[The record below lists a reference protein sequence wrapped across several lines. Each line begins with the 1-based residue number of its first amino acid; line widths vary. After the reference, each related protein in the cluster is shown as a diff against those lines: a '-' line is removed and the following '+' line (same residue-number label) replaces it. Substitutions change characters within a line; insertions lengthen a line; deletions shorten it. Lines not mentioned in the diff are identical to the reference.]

1 MSRETQIE
9 DFLASAGWPGA
20 DHVPLAADASFRRY
34 ERVTRPGDCAVLM
47 DAPPDR
53 EDIRPFVRIADRLS
67 ALGFSAPRLLAE
79 DTAAGF
85 LLLEDLGDATFSR
98 LMDGGEEALPLY
110 ELATDVLIDLHRMP
124 AADAVPRGTPVYTD
138 ALLLNEASLF
148 TEWYLPA
155 VSGQPADEAAVTA
168 YRDVWAGLLP
178 LARDVPDTLVLRDF
192 HVDNLMR
199 IPGREGMAACGLLDF
214 QDAVEG
220 PVSYDFVSL
229 VEDARRDV
237 DDGIRAAT
245 RDRYL
250 AAFPSLDAEAFD
262 LSCVVLGAQR
272 HCKVLGIFTRLRD
285 RDGKDAY
292 LHHVP
297 RLWRLL
303 ERAAA
308 HPSLAPLKAWLD
320 TYISAEK
327 RIVPPARAGA

>member
-1 MSRETQIE
+1 MSRATQIE

-34 ERVTRPGDCAVLM
+34 ERVTRPGDRAVLM

-53 EDIRPFVRIADRLS
+53 EDVRPFIRIADRLS

-110 ELATDVLIDLHRMP
+110 ELATDVLIDLHRTP
-124 AADAVPRGTPVYTD
+124 AADAVPRGTAVYTD
-138 ALLLNEASLF
+138 ALLLTEALLF

-155 VSGQPADEAAVTA
+155 VSGQSAPAAAVTA
-168 YRDVWAGLLP
+168 YRDVWTELLP

-199 IPGREGMAACGLLDF
+199 IAGRAGTAACGLLDF

-237 DDGIRAAT
+237 DDGMRATT

-250 AAFPSLDAEAFD
+250 AAFPSLDADAFD
-262 LSCVVLGAQR
+262 LSCVILGAQR

-303 ERAAA
+303 ERATA
-308 HPSLAPLKAWLD
+308 HPSLAENL
-320 TYISAEK
+320 
-327 RIVPPARAGA
+327 AGYLYTG

>member
-1 MSRETQIE
+1 
-9 DFLASAGWPGA
+9 
-20 DHVPLAADASFRRY
+20 
-34 ERVTRPGDCAVLM
+34 
-47 DAPPDR
+47 
-53 EDIRPFVRIADRLS
+53 
-67 ALGFSAPRLLAE
+67 
-79 DTAAGF
+79 
-85 LLLEDLGDATFSR
+85 
-98 LMDGGEEALPLY
+98 
-110 ELATDVLIDLHRMP
+110 VLIDLHRMP

-138 ALLLNEASLF
+138 ALLLTEASLF

-155 VSGQPADEAAVTA
+155 VSGQPADEAAIAA

-262 LSCVVLGAQR
+262 LSCVILGAQR

-285 RDGKDAY
+285 RDGKDDY

-320 TYISAEK
+320 TYIPAEM
-327 RIVPPARAGA
+327 RIVPPARESA

>member
-53 EDIRPFVRIADRLS
+53 EDIRPFIRIADRLS

-138 ALLLNEASLF
+138 ALLLTEASLF

-320 TYISAEK
+320 TYIPAEM
-327 RIVPPARAGA
+327 RIVPPAREGA